1 MPPSTQAKQ
10 KKINELRREYI
21 TCPDPFYLLA
31 EYAYELERVKKQL
44 KEQNRIYSK
53 YLPVEATIIFN
64 LPKKK

>member
-44 KEQNRIYSK
+44 KEQKQSCVCN
-53 YLPVEATIIFN
+53 
-64 LPKKK
+64 